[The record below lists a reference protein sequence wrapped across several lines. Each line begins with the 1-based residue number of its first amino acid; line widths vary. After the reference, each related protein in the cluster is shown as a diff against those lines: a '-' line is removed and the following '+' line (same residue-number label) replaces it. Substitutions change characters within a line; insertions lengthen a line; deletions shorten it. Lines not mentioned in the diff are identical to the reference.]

1 MSQYMVEFALPHEM
15 SAEFMMKIPAQRQK
29 VNDLMEDGR
38 ILSYSLS
45 MDRQKLWCVVKAQT
59 EYDVMETIADFPL
72 IDYMT
77 PTISELMFNNVVA
90 LRMPLFSLN

>member
-1 MSQYMVEFALPHEM
+1 MVEFALPHEM